1 MENGIVGNCII
12 WGTMAYKFIIG
23 YLKCFFLV
31 VEWRYNG
38 DTMGYNV

>member
-1 MENGIVGNCII
+1 MGYTMENGISGNCII

-23 YLKCFFLV
+23 YL
-31 VEWRYNG
+31 RYNG